1 MNFRRRVTV
10 TLLALLLLI
19 GAIPMLSQPA
29 QAATSDVYFDELQ
42 CAQFPMKTLHISRTN
57 FKLDPELNPTTNK
70 DVDPNGGHVY
80 YAFDLCRG
88 STKVYAPFDMEIVSI
103 GGDNSVIAQSLRPV
117 RLADGRVDYLT
128 CVFTHDNN
136 ISNIKIGKTFKQ
148 GTHFYDQGTKG
159 NVDKHLHLEVAIGKP
174 CSKSKSFLSNLQ
186 AVRDNGIHVHEAMF
200 LSPDTKISKDYIAFK
215 NGKIK
220 ELDWKTRQEIVFHS
234 NVSGVADLTREYTLK
249 EIYGSL
255 PTPVNANK
263 VFDGWYTAPK
273 GGVKVTAN
281 TKVMSSHTHLYARW
295 KDLPVKLN
303 KNVTMKALSVTE
315 TDAKLSMTVKLSA
328 GMNARKAGFYIGT
341 NANYLTKSKKE
352 LTVKNTDLSKGV
364 SFQISDYGFE
374 LQPGTK
380 YYYRFYCV
388 INGYEVCSKV
398 ASFTTKGKAGQPT
411 TNINPKWSSYK
422 AASITQNSATISAK
436 VTYGK
441 SVKVDRVG
449 FYLGTTSNNL
459 KKSTV
464 YDAVNANRSSST
476 ISYNLEKKGVDL
488 NPNTTYYYQ
497 FYAIVGGKEYKSAVK
512 SFKTKAGQ
520 QDTALNL
527 TWSQYSAA
535 SITQNGATISAK
547 VTYGKSV
554 KVDRVGF
561 YLGTTS
567 NNLKKSTVYDAVNAN
582 RSSSTISYNLEKK
595 GVDLNPNTTYY
606 YQFYAIVG
614 GKEYKSA
621 VKSFKTKP
629 GQQDTALNP
638 TWSKYNATDITSTN
652 ATIGATVNYGKT
664 LKADRCGFY
673 LGTTQ
678 NNLKKA
684 TKYDTITQSRSYTE
698 MWYDLNKYGQTLK
711 PNTTYYYQFYIVIAG
726 KEYKSAA
733 KSFRTQGLTQQAVAL
748 TPTWSKYNATDITST
763 NATISATV
771 NYGKTL
777 KADSCGFYLGTTINN
792 LQKAT
797 KYDTITQSRSYTEM
811 WYDLNKYGHTLK
823 PSTTYY
829 YRLYL
834 VVDGKEYLSDVR
846 SFTTAKTELSPVWS
860 DYKVSNISKTN
871 ATIAGKVTYG
881 KTVKPERCGFYIGT
895 SRDNLEMAKK
905 YDTIN
910 ASRAYSQ
917 MSYGM
922 NKYGYTLKAGTTY
935 YYRFYVVVNGVEY
948 LSDIRSFTTS
958 R

>member
-57 FKLDPELNPTTNK
+57 FKLDPELNPATNK

-476 ISYNLEKKGVDL
+476 IFYNLEKKGVDL

-512 SFKTKAGQ
+512 SFKTK
-520 QDTALNL
+520 
-527 TWSQYSAA
+527 
-535 SITQNGATISAK
+535 
-547 VTYGKSV
+547 
-554 KVDRVGF
+554 
-561 YLGTTS
+561 TS
-567 NNLKKSTVYDAVNAN
+567 
-582 RSSSTISYNLEKK
+582 
-595 GVDLNPNTTYY
+595 
-606 YQFYAIVG
+606 
-614 GKEYKSA
+614 
-621 VKSFKTKP
+621 
-629 GQQDTALNP
+629 QQDTALNP

-910 ASRAYSQ
+910 ASRTYSQ

>member
-19 GAIPMLSQPA
+19 GAIPVLSQPA
-29 QAATSDVYFDELQ
+29 QAAASDVYFDELQ
-42 CAQFPMKTLHISRTN
+42 CAHFPMDTLYISRTN
-57 FKLDPELNPTTNK
+57 FKLDPELNPATND
-70 DVDPNGGHVY
+70 DVDPKGGHVY
-80 YAFDLCRG
+80 YAFDLCYG
-88 STKVYAPFDMEIVSI
+88 STKVYAPFDMEIVSK
-103 GGDNSVIAQSLRPV
+103 GGESNSVIAQSLRPV

-128 CVFTHDNN
+128 CVFSHDNN
-136 ISNIKIGKTFKQ
+136 ISDIKVGNVYKQ
-148 GTHFYDQGTKG
+148 DEHFYDQGKKG
-159 NVDKHLHLEVAIGKP
+159 AKGIHLHLEVAIGRP

-200 LSPDTKISKDYIAFK
+200 LSPDMNSRPKKDYIAFK

-234 NVSGVADLTREYTLK
+234 NVSGVADLTRDYVRGTT
-249 EIYGSL
+249 YGSL
-255 PTPVNANK
+255 PTPVSADK
-263 VFDGWYTAPK
+263 VFDGWYTAQK
-273 GGVKVTAN
+273 GGMKVTAN

-295 KDLPVKLN
+295 KELPVKLN

-328 GMNARKAGFYIGT
+328 GMNAKKAGFYIGT

-352 LTVKNTDLSKGV
+352 LTVKNADLSKGV

-398 ASFTTKGKAGQPT
+398 ASFTTKGVAGQPT
-411 TNINPKWSSYK
+411 TNITPKWSSYK
-422 AASITQNSATISAK
+422 
-436 VTYGK
+436 
-441 SVKVDRVG
+441 
-449 FYLGTTSNNL
+449 
-459 KKSTV
+459 
-464 YDAVNANRSSST
+464 
-476 ISYNLEKKGVDL
+476 
-488 NPNTTYYYQ
+488 
-497 FYAIVGGKEYKSAVK
+497 
-512 SFKTKAGQ
+512 
-520 QDTALNL
+520 
-527 TWSQYSAA
+527 AA

-621 VKSFKTKP
+621 VKSFKTKSV
-629 GQQDTALNP
+629 QQETALTP

-748 TPTWSKYNATDITST
+748 TPTWSKYSATDITST

-846 SFTTAKTELSPVWS
+846 SFTTAKAELSPVWS

-881 KTVKPERCGFYIGT
+881 KTVTPERCGFYIGT

-910 ASRAYSQ
+910 ASRTYSQ